1 MGQSLSSQQHQPSM
15 SQFRGHVGGVCAL
28 AFSPDSRFLAVSGED
43 TTVLLVDVRQ
53 VVSKP

>member
-1 MGQSLSSQQHQPSM
+1 M